1 MNLLLLDGQQHVLC
15 PTVELLGRVHRHCRH
30 GVLGGREEDV
40 GLRLRFFIFELQK
53 QYCQTRVQLRPNH
66 PGDPKIVAIV
76 DRYSLFRYEKKY
88 KGDPKM
94 VFVMGSWSLFRG
106 GR

>member
-40 GLRLRFFIFELQK
+40 GLRLRIFIFELQK
-53 QYCQTRVQLRPNH
+53 TMEVQ
-66 PGDPKIVAIV
+66 
-76 DRYSLFRYEKKY
+76 
-88 KGDPKM
+88 
-94 VFVMGSWSLFRG
+94 
-106 GR
+106 